1 MKILQRFVLFI
12 IILFFSFGNS
22 FADVSSGLVA
32 YYPFDGNAN
41 DASGNGNH
49 GTVYGAT
56 PSEDRNG
63 NINRAYSFDGI
74 DDYID
79 IDNTAAFDNMQSFT
93 LTGWFY
99 LKSYGG
105 YSRVILS
112 KVTPNRDFVVEIWPN
127 GKLNAHFASSRYYHC
142 ASHDPMP
149 LNQWL
154 HFGAVWNGNEWTL
167 YLNGSIIDFRNYSGS
182 KPPWTGNYMSIGSL
196 ISGSTEFFHGNI
208 DEIRIYNRALSTT
221 EIREVMSLDEKK
233 AVIVN
238 NQVLPVVQDIR
249 MVFGVPIK
257 FEYDMA
263 LQNISN
269 TAISNPL
276 YMEVADLNT
285 IPATEPL
292 AVTITNADNGE
303 DGVGAMFDFSNSLE
317 DDGVLS
323 PAEISTSKTLT
334 FNLAEFINF
343 DFSVNVFGIVQSAL
357 TKSIV
362 VNNERPIG
370 MAIDVKNPN
379 VQIIKDSDRAI
390 INPLPLTFVMEQN
403 YPNPFN
409 PETTIRYQ
417 LPQPSKV
424 HLSIFNLIGQEIRT
438 LVDAVK
444 TAGYHSVAW
453 DGRDNANVNVGS
465 GTFIYRMQAGQLM
478 EVKKLILIR

>member
-1 MKILQRFVLFI
+1 MKVLQRFVIFGVT
-12 IILFFSFGNS
+12 LFFSFGNS
-22 FADVSSGLVA
+22 FAEVNNGLVA

-56 PSEDRNG
+56 LSEDRNG
-63 NINRAYSFDGI
+63 NINSAYSFDGI
-74 DDYID
+74 NDYID

-127 GKLNAHFASSRYYHC
+127 GKLNAHFASNRYYHC

-154 HFGAVWNGNEWTL
+154 YFGAVWNGNEWTL

-208 DEIRIYNRALSTT
+208 DEIRIYNRALPT
-221 EIREVMSLDEKK
+221 EEIQEVMTLDEQKP
-233 AVIVN
+233 VVVN
-238 NQVLPVVQDIR
+238 NQILPVVQDIR
-249 MVFGVPIK
+249 MVYGVPIK

-263 LQNISN
+263 IQNISN
-269 TAISNPL
+269 TSISNPL
-276 YMEVADLNT
+276 YMEVAALNT
-285 IPATEPL
+285 IHATEPL
-292 AVTITNADNGE
+292 SVTIANADNGE
-303 DGVGAMFDFSNSLE
+303 NGVGATFDFSNSLG
-317 DDGVLS
+317 DDNVLS
-323 PAEISTSKTLT
+323 PGEVSASKTLT

-343 DFSVNVFGIVQSAL
+343 NFSVNFLGVVPPML
-357 TKSIV
+357 TKSV
-362 VNNERPIG
+362 AVNNHQPIM
-370 MAIDVKNPN
+370 MAIDIENRNVK
-379 VQIIKDSDRAI
+379 IIKNSDQVT
-390 INPLPLTFVMEQN
+390 INPLPSTFVLEQN

-409 PETTIRYQ
+409 PQTTIRYQ
-417 LPQPSKV
+417 LSQTLRV
-424 HLSIFNLIGQEIRT
+424 HLSIFNLVGQEIRT
-438 LVDAVK
+438 LVNAVK
-444 TAGYHSVAW
+444 TAGYHSAVW
-453 DGRDNANVNVGS
+453 DGRDNADVNVAS
-465 GTFIYRMQAGQLM
+465 GTFVYRIQVGQLM